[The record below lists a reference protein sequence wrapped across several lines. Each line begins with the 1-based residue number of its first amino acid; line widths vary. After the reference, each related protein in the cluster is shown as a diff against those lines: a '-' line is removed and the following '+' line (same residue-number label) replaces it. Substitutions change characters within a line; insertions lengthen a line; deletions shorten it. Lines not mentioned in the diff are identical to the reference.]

1 MLWCGA
7 SGRGFLRKAAI
18 LFGILL
24 TFVLAGLVL
33 TPQFI
38 DLDRF
43 KGPIAAQLGKRIG
56 LPVELT
62 GPIALSL
69 LPTPTL
75 TARAVRIANPPGA
88 AAADMVRLRALEVK
102 PALLPLLAGR
112 IELGSASLIDPEID
126 LERLP
131 DGRMNWESAGPPTGE
146 AGGRSQNSAA
156 AATPVALL
164 DRLVLQNGA
173 VTWRFA
179 GGIERFEHI
188 NAVAML
194 DEAAGGIGAT
204 GSLVARGADLSF
216 ELHSGALGAAVVPL
230 QLTITTRPAARL
242 QLDGEL
248 TGPVDDRHIAGQIVL
263 TGADAQAVLGTLAR
277 VPLPAALAQPLAVKA
292 ELAGSAA
299 ALQLDHLAVDLGP
312 AHAEGKLRL
321 AAGAPPDL
329 ALTLSLPQ
337 LDLDRWPMPEKAAA
351 SSPTLF
357 GAGFSALTGE
367 VRIPGQRETG
377 GEALPTGI
385 AVSLDLG
392 AQAIEWRGRLI
403 RDAHLTLSLAAGKV
417 TLSRLAALLPGGS
430 DAMVSGT
437 LALTPQG
444 ARADGRLAFSA
455 DDLRSLLAWFGAKLD
470 AIPADRLLKANLSS
484 RLALAGDQLE
494 LTDIDA
500 TIDATRLAGAAT
512 VLLRARPGLGL
523 RLAADR
529 LNLDAYLPAQSAAA
543 AIAATP
549 QPAPL
554 PPAPEGPVA
563 LAVPSEVAALLTSF
577 DANVDGRVGAL
588 TWRGQ
593 PMNDV
598 HLSATLQSGDA
609 TIHEL
614 SIGDLGGAT
623 AKLSGVVS
631 GLAGLPTGQLA
642 FDMRGPEL
650 ERVLRVLS
658 PRLQSPRSYGPFSL
672 GGGVQCDKHVVTI
685 DTDLDLLDGHAHV
698 VGDIARPGGKLDLG
712 FDLGHPSFE
721 HLVQSLGPLYQPPG
735 DPGAVKLSGRL
746 EGDWNKFT
754 LEHLALAIGE
764 STLSGSLGVDLT
776 GAKPRLDADLT
787 AGDWTI
793 DRFLPPHQTA
803 WSGQTRVPA
812 LLPVAATLPPPA
824 AAATPWSDAPIK
836 LGLLRRADLDLK
848 FAAHSLAYGGWRIDS
863 PVVSGAL
870 ADSVLSLKQ
879 VTGQMLGGSV
889 EASGTIDARAVPA
902 MAMQLA
908 LKQADFKSLLAGSD
922 LLEGRFDLNASL
934 SGAGASEAQMIA
946 HAAGKAALQSS
957 AGSLG
962 GVNLKTADETLATH
976 PGDLLA
982 LLRGSGGRTSFSAL
996 AGDFQL
1002 AEGIA
1007 TSDDLH
1013 LDAEGGEGHATVRL
1027 DLPQWQM
1034 ASRVELTLAGAPA
1047 APPLVMRL
1055 DGALDAP
1062 RVVFDVNALEQ
1073 YLAQDAAKAKPARPE
1088 QTKR

>member
-1 MLWCGA
+1 MLWCGP
-7 SGRGFLRKAAI
+7 SGRDFLRKAAI

-24 TFVLAGLVL
+24 TFVLAGLIF

-43 KGPIAAQLGKRIG
+43 RGPIAAQLAERIG

-75 TARAVRIANPPGA
+75 TARAIRVANPPGA
-88 AAADMVRLRALEVK
+88 AVADMVRLRALEVK

-112 IELGSASLIDPEID
+112 LELDSASLIDPEID

-131 DGRMNWESAGPPTGE
+131 DGRLNWESVGPPAGE
-146 AGGRSQNSAA
+146 AGGRSRSSAA
-156 AATPVALL
+156 AAPVAAA

-179 GGIERFEHI
+179 GSIERFEHI
-188 NAVAML
+188 NAVTTL
-194 DEAAGGIGAT
+194 DEASGGIGAT

-216 ELHSGALGAAVVPL
+216 DLHSGALGAADVPL
-230 QLTITTRPAARL
+230 QLTLTTRPAARL
-242 QLDGEL
+242 QLDAEL
-248 TGPVDDRHIAGQIVL
+248 NGPADDRHIAGQIAL
-263 TGADAQAVLGTLAR
+263 TGADAQAILGTLAQ
-277 VPLPAALAQPLAVKA
+277 VPVPAALAQPLAVKA
-292 ELAGSAA
+292 ELAGSVA
-299 ALQLDHLAVDLGP
+299 ALQLDHLTVDLGP
-312 AHAEGKLRL
+312 AHAEGKLRF
-321 AAGAPPDL
+321 AAGAPADL

-337 LDLDRWPMPEKAAA
+337 LDLDRWPMPEKAAS

-357 GAGFSALTGE
+357 GGGFAALTGE
-367 VRIPGQRETG
+367 VRIPGQRATG
-377 GEALPTGI
+377 SDVLPAGI
-385 AVSLDLG
+385 AASLDLD

-403 RDAHLTLSLAAGKV
+403 RDAHLALSLAAGKV

-430 DAMVSGT
+430 DLSLTGT
-437 LALTPQG
+437 VAPTSQG

-455 DDLRSLLAWFGAKLD
+455 DDLRSLLDWFGAKLD

-494 LTDIDA
+494 LSDIDA

-512 VLLRARPGLGL
+512 LLLRARPGLGL

-529 LNLDAYLPAQSAAA
+529 LNLDAYLPTQSAAA
-543 AIAATP
+543 AAPAQPT
-549 QPAPL
+549 PAP
-554 PPAPEGPVA
+554 AGPVA
-563 LAVPSEVAALLTSF
+563 LTVPSEVSALLTGF

-614 SIGDLGGAT
+614 SIGDLGGAS

-658 PRLQSPRSYGPFSL
+658 PRLQSARSYGAFSL
-672 GGGVQCDKHVVTI
+672 GGGLQCDKDVVTV

-698 VGDIARPGGKLDLG
+698 VGDIARPSGKLDLG
-712 FDLGHPSFE
+712 FDLGHPSLQ
-721 HLVQSLGPLYQPPG
+721 HLVQSLGPVYQPPS

-754 LEHLALAIGE
+754 LDHLALAIGE

-803 WSGQTRVPA
+803 WSGQSSVPA
-812 LLPVAATLPPPA
+812 LVPVEATLPPPA
-824 AAATPWSDAPIK
+824 AATTAWSDAPIK

-848 FAAHSLAYGGWRIDS
+848 LAAHSLAYDGWHIDG

-870 ADSVLSLKQ
+870 ADGVLSLKQ
-879 VTGQMLGGSV
+879 ITGQMLGGGV
-889 EASGTIDARAVPA
+889 EASGTIDARTVPA
-902 MAMQLA
+902 VAMQLA

-922 LLEGRFDLNASL
+922 LLDGRFDLNASL
-934 SGAGASEAQMIA
+934 ASAGASEAQIIA
-946 HAAGKAALQSS
+946 HAAGTATLQSS

-962 GVNLKTADETLATH
+962 GVNLKTVDETLAAH

-996 AGDFQL
+996 AGNFQL
-1002 AEGIA
+1002 ADGIA

-1034 ASRVELTLAGAPA
+1034 ASRIALTLTGAPA

-1062 RVVFDVNALEQ
+1062 RVVFDINALEQ
-1073 YLAQDAAKAKPARPE
+1073 YLAQDAAKAKPTR
-1088 QTKR
+1088 R

>member
-1 MLWCGA
+1 MLWCRP
-7 SGRGFLRKAAI
+7 SGRDFLRKAAI
-18 LFGILL
+18 LFGILF
-24 TFVLAGLVL
+24 TFVLAGLIF

-43 KGPIAAQLGKRIG
+43 RGPIAAQLAERIG

-75 TARAVRIANPPGA
+75 TARAVRVANPPGA
-88 AAADMVRLRALEVK
+88 AAPDMVRLRALEVK

-112 IELGSASLIDPEID
+112 LELDSASLIDPEID
-126 LERLP
+126 LERLR
-131 DGRMNWESAGPPTGE
+131 DGRLNWESVGPPAAE
-146 AGGRSQNSAA
+146 AGGRSQSGPAA
-156 AATPVALL
+156 SPVAAV

-179 GGIERFEHI
+179 GGLERFEHI
-188 NAVAML
+188 NAVATL
-194 DEAAGGIGAT
+194 DEASGGIGAT

-216 ELHSGALGAAVVPL
+216 DLHSGALGAADVPL
-230 QLTITTRPAARL
+230 QLTLTTRPAARL
-242 QLDGEL
+242 QLDAEL
-248 TGPVDDRHIAGQIVL
+248 SGPAADRHIAGQIAL
-263 TGADAQAVLGTLAR
+263 TGGNAQAILGTLTR
-277 VPLPAALAQPLAVKA
+277 MPVPAALAQPLAVKA
-292 ELAGSAA
+292 ELAGSVA
-299 ALQLDHLAVDLGP
+299 ALQLDHLTVDLGP
-312 AHAEGKLRL
+312 AHAEGKLRF

-337 LDLDRWPMPEKAAA
+337 LDVDRWPMPETAAA

-357 GAGFSALTGE
+357 GAGFAALTGE

-377 GEALPTGI
+377 RDALPTGI
-385 AVSLDLG
+385 AANLDLG
-392 AQAIEWRGRLI
+392 VQAIEWRGRLI

-417 TLSRLAALLPGGS
+417 TLSRLAALLPGDS
-430 DAMVSGT
+430 DVSLSGT
-437 LALTPQG
+437 VALTSQG
-444 ARADGRLAFSA
+444 ARADGRLVFSA
-455 DDLRSLLAWFGAKLD
+455 DDLRSLVDWFGAKLD

-529 LNLDAYLPAQSAAA
+529 LNLDAYLPTQSAAA
-543 AIAATP
+543 ATPAQSALAPAA
-549 QPAPL
+549 
-554 PPAPEGPVA
+554 PVA
-563 LAVPSEVAALLTSF
+563 LIVPREVSALLTAF

-631 GLAGLPTGQLA
+631 GLAALPTGQLA

-650 ERVLRVLS
+650 ERVLRVVS
-658 PRLQSPRSYGPFSL
+658 PRLQSARSYGAFSL
-672 GGGVQCDKHVVTI
+672 GGGLQCDKSVVTV

-712 FDLGHPSFE
+712 FDLGHPSLQ
-721 HLVQSLGPLYQPPG
+721 HLVHSLGRAYQPPS
-735 DPGAVKLSGRL
+735 DPGAVKLSGRI
-746 EGDWNKFT
+746 EGDWDRFT
-754 LEHLALAIGE
+754 LEHLALAVGE

-803 WSGQTRVPA
+803 WSGQSGVPA
-812 LLPVAATLPPPA
+812 LVPVEATLPPA
-824 AAATPWSDAPIK
+824 AAATTAWSDAPIG
-836 LGLLRRADLDLK
+836 LGLLRRADFDLK
-848 FAAHSLAYGGWRIDS
+848 LAAHSLAYAGWRLDG
-863 PVVSGAL
+863 PVVSAAL

-879 VTGQMLGGSV
+879 VTGQFLGGSI

-902 MAMQLA
+902 VAMQLA
-908 LKQADFKSLLAGSD
+908 LKQADFKSLLAGSG

-934 SGAGASEAQMIA
+934 ASAGISEAQMIA
-946 HAAGKAALQSS
+946 HAAGKAMLQSS
-957 AGSLG
+957 TGSLG
-962 GVNLKTADETLATH
+962 GVNLKTVDETLAAH

-996 AGDFQL
+996 AGNFQL
-1002 AEGIA
+1002 ADGIA

-1034 ASRVELTLAGAPA
+1034 ASRVALTLAGAPA

-1062 RVVFDVNALEQ
+1062 RVVFDINALEQ
-1073 YLAQDAAKAKPARPE
+1073 YLAQDAAKAKPTR
-1088 QTKR
+1088 R

>member
-1 MLWCGA
+1 MLWCGP
-7 SGRGFLRKAAI
+7 SGRDFLRKAAI

-24 TFVLAGLVL
+24 TFVLAGLIF

-43 KGPIAAQLGKRIG
+43 RGPIAAQLAERIG

-75 TARAVRIANPPGA
+75 TARAVRVANPPGA

-112 IELGSASLIDPEID
+112 IELDSASLIDPEID

-131 DGRMNWESAGPPTGE
+131 DGRMNWESAGSPAGK
-146 AGGRSQNSAA
+146 AGGRSRSSA
-156 AATPVALL
+156 AATPVAAL

-179 GGIERFEHI
+179 GGVERFEHI
-188 NAVAML
+188 NAVATL
-194 DEAAGGIGAT
+194 DEASGGVGTT

-216 ELHSGALGAAVVPL
+216 DLHSGALGAADVPL
-230 QLTITTRPAARL
+230 QLTLTTRPAARL
-242 QLDGEL
+242 QLDAEL
-248 TGPVDDRHIAGQIVL
+248 SGPADDRHIAGQIAL
-263 TGADAQAVLGTLAR
+263 TGADAQAILGTLAQ
-277 VPLPAALAQPLAVKA
+277 VPVPAALAQPLAVKA
-292 ELAGSAA
+292 ELAGSVA
-299 ALQLDHLAVDLGP
+299 ALQLDHLTVDLGP
-312 AHAEGKLRL
+312 AHAEGKLRF

-337 LDLDRWPMPEKAAA
+337 LDLDRWPMPENAAS

-357 GAGFSALTGE
+357 GGGFTALTGE
-367 VRIPGQRETG
+367 VRIPGQRATG
-377 GEALPTGI
+377 GDVLPAGI
-385 AVSLDLG
+385 AARLDLG

-403 RDAHLTLSLAAGKV
+403 RDAHLTLSLAAGKL
-417 TLSRLAALLPGGS
+417 TLSRLAALLPGGT
-430 DAMVSGT
+430 DASLSGT
-437 LALTPQG
+437 VALTSQG

-455 DDLRSLLAWFGAKLD
+455 DDLRSLLDWFGAKLD

-512 VLLRARPGLGL
+512 LLLRARPGLGL

-529 LNLDAYLPAQSAAA
+529 LNLDAYLPTQSAAT
-543 AIAATP
+543 ATTA
-549 QPAPL
+549 PAP
-554 PPAPEGPVA
+554 AASAGPVA
-563 LAVPSEVAALLTSF
+563 LAVPSEVSALLTGF

-593 PMNDV
+593 PMNDI

-614 SIGDLGGAT
+614 SIGDLGGAG

-650 ERVLRVLS
+650 ERVLRVIS
-658 PRLQSPRSYGPFSL
+658 PRLHSARSYGAFSL
-672 GGGVQCDKHVVTI
+672 GGGLQCDKGVVTV

-698 VGDIARPGGKLDLG
+698 VGDIARPSGKLDLG
-712 FDLGHPSFE
+712 FDLGHPSLQ
-721 HLVQSLGPLYQPPG
+721 HLVQSLGPVYQPPS

-754 LEHLALAIGE
+754 LEHLALAIGD

-776 GAKPRLDADLT
+776 GAKPRLNADLT

-803 WSGQTRVPA
+803 WSGQSGVPA
-812 LLPVAATLPPPA
+812 LVPVEATLPP
-824 AAATPWSDAPIK
+824 AATATTAWSDAPIR

-848 FAAHSLAYGGWRIDS
+848 LAAHSLAYDGWRIDG

-870 ADSVLSLKQ
+870 ADGVLSLKQ
-879 VTGQMLGGSV
+879 ITGQMLGGSV
-889 EASGTIDARAVPA
+889 EASGTIDARAVPVV
-902 MAMQLA
+902 AMQLA
-908 LKQADFKSLLAGSD
+908 LKQADFKSLLAGSG
-922 LLEGRFDLNASL
+922 LLDGRFDLNASL
-934 SGAGASEAQMIA
+934 ASTGASEAQMIA
-946 HAAGKAALQSS
+946 HAAGKATLQSG

-962 GVNLKTADETLATH
+962 GVNLKTVDETLAAH

-982 LLRGSGGRTSFSAL
+982 LLRGSGGRTPFSAL
-996 AGDFQL
+996 AGNFQL
-1002 AEGIA
+1002 ANGIA

-1034 ASRVELTLAGAPA
+1034 ASRIALTLAGAPA

-1062 RVVFDVNALEQ
+1062 HVVFDINALEQ
-1073 YLAQDAAKAKPARPE
+1073 YLAQDAAKAKPTR
-1088 QTKR
+1088 R

>member
-1 MLWCGA
+1 MLWCGP
-7 SGRGFLRKAAI
+7 SGRDFLRKAAI

-24 TFVLAGLVL
+24 TFVLAGLIF

-43 KGPIAAQLGKRIG
+43 RGPIAAQLAERTG

-62 GPIALSL
+62 GPIALSM

-75 TARAVRIANPPGA
+75 TARAIRVANPPGA
-88 AAADMVRLRALEVK
+88 AVADMVRLRALEVK

-131 DGRMNWESAGPPTGE
+131 DGRMNWESAGAPAGE
-146 AGGRSQNSAA
+146 AGRRSPSSAA
-156 AATPVALL
+156 APPVGAL

-179 GGIERFEHI
+179 GGLERFEHI

-194 DEAAGGIGAT
+194 DEASGGIGAT

-216 ELHSGALGAAVVPL
+216 DLHSGALGAADVPL
-230 QLTITTRPAARL
+230 QLTVTTRPAARL
-242 QLDGEL
+242 QLDAEL
-248 TGPVDDRHIAGQIVL
+248 SGPADDRQIAGQIAL
-263 TGADAQAVLGTLAR
+263 TGADAQAILGTLAR
-277 VPLPAALAQPLAVKA
+277 LPVPAGLAQPLAVKA
-292 ELAGSAA
+292 ELAGSVT
-299 ALQLDHLAVDLGP
+299 ALQLDHLTVDLGP
-312 AHAEGKLRL
+312 AHAEGKLRF

-351 SSPTLF
+351 SLPTLF
-357 GAGFSALTGE
+357 GGGFTALTGE
-367 VRIPGQRETG
+367 VRIPGQRESG
-377 GEALPTGI
+377 GDALPTGI
-385 AVSLDLG
+385 ALSFDLG

-430 DAMVSGT
+430 DVSLSGIV
-437 LALTPQG
+437 ALTPQG

-455 DDLRSLLAWFGAKLD
+455 DDLRSLLDWFGAKLD

-529 LNLDAYLPAQSAAA
+529 LNLDAYLPPQTAAA
-543 AIAATP
+543 APATP
-549 QPAPL
+549 AAPTLPAPS
-554 PPAPEGPVA
+554 GPVA
-563 LAVPSEVAALLTSF
+563 LAVPSEVSVLLTGF

-614 SIGDLGGAT
+614 SIGDVGGAS

-631 GLAGLPTGQLA
+631 GLAGVPTGQLA

-658 PRLQSPRSYGPFSL
+658 PRLQSARSYGAFSL
-672 GGGVQCDKHVVTI
+672 GGGLQCDKNVLTV
-685 DTDLDLLDGHAHV
+685 DTDLDFLDGHAHV
-698 VGDIARPGGKLDLG
+698 VGDIARPSGKLDLG
-712 FDLGHPSFE
+712 FDLGHPSLQ
-721 HLVQSLGPLYQPPG
+721 HLVQSLGPVYQPPS

-803 WSGQTRVPA
+803 WSGQTGVPA
-812 LLPVAATLPPPA
+812 LVPVAATLPPPA
-824 AAATPWSDAPIK
+824 AATTAWSDVPLK
-836 LGLLRRADLDLK
+836 LGVLRRADLDLK
-848 FAAHSLAYGGWRIDS
+848 LAAHSLVYDGWRIDS
-863 PVVSGAL
+863 PVLSGAL
-870 ADSVLSLKQ
+870 ADGVLSLKQ

-889 EASGTIDARAVPA
+889 EASGTVDARAVPA

-934 SGAGASEAQMIA
+934 AGAGASEAQMIA
-946 HAAGKAALQSS
+946 HAAGKATLQSS

-962 GVNLKTADETLATH
+962 GVNLKTVDETLAAH

-996 AGDFQL
+996 AGNFQL
-1002 AEGIA
+1002 ADGIA

-1027 DLPQWQM
+1027 DLPQWQV

-1055 DGALDAP
+1055 DGALNAP

-1073 YLAQDAAKAKPARPE
+1073 YLAQDAVKAKPARPE

>member
-1 MLWCGA
+1 MLWCGP
-7 SGRGFLRKAAI
+7 SGRDFLRKAAI

-24 TFVLAGLVL
+24 TFVLAGLIF

-43 KGPIAAQLGKRIG
+43 RGPIAAQLAERIG
-56 LPVELT
+56 LPVQLT

-75 TARAVRIANPPGA
+75 TARAVRVANPPGA
-88 AAADMVRLRALEVK
+88 AVADMVRLRALEVK
-102 PALLPLLAGR
+102 PALLPLLTGR
-112 IELGSASLIDPEID
+112 IELDSASLIDPEID

-131 DGRMNWESAGPPTGE
+131 DGRMNWESAGPPAGE
-146 AGGRSQNSAA
+146 AGRRSPSSAG
-156 AATPVALL
+156 ATPVAAL

-179 GGIERFEHI
+179 GGLERFEHI
-188 NAVAML
+188 NAVAVL
-194 DEAAGGIGAT
+194 DEASGGIGT
-204 GSLVARGADLSF
+204 IGSLVARGADLRF
-216 ELHSGALGAAVVPL
+216 DLHSGALGAADVPL
-230 QLTITTRPAARL
+230 QLTVTTRPAARL
-242 QLDGEL
+242 QLDAEL
-248 TGPVDDRHIAGQIVL
+248 SGPADDRRIAGQIAL
-263 TGADAQAVLGTLAR
+263 TGADAQAIFGTLAR

-292 ELAGSAA
+292 ELAGSVA
-299 ALQLDHLAVDLGP
+299 ALQLDRLAVDLGP
-312 AHAEGKLRL
+312 AHAEGKLRF
-321 AAGAPPDL
+321 AAGTPPDL
-329 ALTLSLPQ
+329 ALTLSMPQ
-337 LDLDRWPMPEKAAA
+337 LDLDRWPMPKAAAA

-357 GAGFSALTGE
+357 GGGFTALTGE
-367 VRIPGQRETG
+367 VRIPGQRATG
-377 GEALPTGI
+377 GDALPTGI

-430 DAMVSGT
+430 DASLSGII
-437 LALTPQG
+437 ALTPQG

-455 DDLRSLLAWFGAKLD
+455 DDLRGLLDWFGVNLD

-484 RLALAGDQLE
+484 RLALVGDQLE

-529 LNLDAYLPAQSAAA
+529 LNLDAYLPAQSPT
-543 AIAATP
+543 AATA
-549 QPAPL
+549 APT
-554 PPAPEGPVA
+554 PPAPAGPVA
-563 LAVPSEVAALLTSF
+563 IAVPSEVSALLTGF

-614 SIGDLGGAT
+614 AIGDLGGAT
-623 AKLSGVVS
+623 VKLSGVVS

-658 PRLQSPRSYGPFSL
+658 PRLQSARSYGPFSL
-672 GGGVQCDKHVVTI
+672 GGGLQCDKNVLTV
-685 DTDLDLLDGHAHV
+685 DTDLDLLDGHAHI
-698 VGDIARPGGKLDLG
+698 VGDIARPSGKLDLG
-712 FDLGHPSFE
+712 FDLGHPSLQ
-721 HLVQSLGPLYQPPG
+721 HLVQSLGPLYQPPS

-746 EGDWNKFT
+746 AGDWNKFT
-754 LEHLALAIGE
+754 LQHLALAIGE

-787 AGDWTI
+787 AGDWRI
-793 DRFLPPHQTA
+793 DRFLPRHQTA
-803 WSGQTRVPA
+803 WSGQSGVPA
-812 LLPVAATLPPPA
+812 LMPVAATLPPPA
-824 AAATPWSDAPIK
+824 AATTAWSDVPIK

-848 FAAHSLAYGGWRIDS
+848 LAAHSLAYDGWRIDS

-870 ADSVLSLKQ
+870 ADGVLALKQ

-902 MAMQLA
+902 IAMQLA

-922 LLEGRFDLNASL
+922 LLEGRFDLNANLAST
-934 SGAGASEAQMIA
+934 GASEAQMIA
-946 HAAGKAALQSS
+946 HGAGKATLQSS

-962 GVNLKTADETLATH
+962 GVNLKTVDETLAAH

-996 AGDFQL
+996 AGNFQL
-1002 AEGIA
+1002 ADGIA

-1034 ASRVELTLAGAPA
+1034 ASRVELRLAGAPA

-1055 DGALDAP
+1055 EGALDAP
-1062 RVVFDVNALEQ
+1062 RVVFDINALEQ

>member
-1 MLWCGA
+1 
-7 SGRGFLRKAAI
+7 LRKAAI
-18 LFGILL
+18 LFGILI

-38 DLDRF
+38 ALDRF
-43 KGPIAAQLGKRIG
+43 RGAIAAQLAERIG
-56 LPVELT
+56 LPVQLT
-62 GPIALSL
+62 GPITLSL
-69 LPTPTL
+69 LPAPTL

-88 AAADMVRLRALEVK
+88 AVADMVRLRALEVK

-112 IELGSASLIDPEID
+112 IELGSASLIEPEID

-131 DGRMNWESAGPPTGE
+131 DGRLNWESAGPPA
-146 AGGRSQNSAA
+146 AGAGARSRSSATA
-156 AATPVALL
+156 APPAAL

-188 NAVAML
+188 NAAATL
-194 DEAAGGIGAT
+194 DEASGGFGAT

-216 ELHSGALGAAVVPL
+216 DLHSGALGAADVPL
-230 QLTITTRPAARL
+230 QLTVTTRPAARL
-242 QLDGEL
+242 QLDAEL
-248 TGPVDDRHIAGQIVL
+248 TGPADDRHIDGQIAL
-263 TGADAQAVLGTLAR
+263 TGADAQAILGTLAR
-277 VPLPAALAQPLAVKA
+277 VPVPAALAQPLAVKA
-292 ELAGSAA
+292 ELAGSVA

-312 AHAEGKLRL
+312 AHAEGRLRL
-321 AAGAPPDL
+321 TAGRPPDL
-329 ALTLSLPQ
+329 ALTLSMPQ
-337 LDLDRWPMPEKAAA
+337 LDLDRWPVPENAAA
-351 SSPTLF
+351 SAPPLF
-357 GAGFSALTGE
+357 GGGFSALTGE
-367 VRIPGQRETG
+367 VRIPGQRATG
-377 GEALPTGI
+377 GSGLPTGI
-385 AVSLDLG
+385 TASLDLG

-403 RDAHLTLSLAAGKV
+403 RDAQLSLSLAAGKL

-430 DAMVSGT
+430 DASLSGT
-437 LALTPQG
+437 VALTPQG
-444 ARADGRLAFSA
+444 ARADGRVAFSA
-455 DDLRSLLAWFGAKLD
+455 DDLRSLLDWFGAKLD
-470 AIPADRLLKANLSS
+470 AIPADRLLRANLSS

-500 TIDATRLAGAAT
+500 TVDATRLAGAAT
-512 VLLRARPGLGL
+512 LLLRARPGLGL

-529 LNLDAYLPAQSAAA
+529 LNLDAYLPTPSAAA
-543 AIAATP
+543 ATAAPTP
-549 QPAPL
+549 SAAPA
-554 PPAPEGPVA
+554 AA
-563 LAVPSEVAALLTSF
+563 LAAALPSEVAALLTAF

-650 ERVLRVLS
+650 ARVLRVVS
-658 PRLQSPRSYGPFSL
+658 PRLQGARSYGAFSL
-672 GGGVQCDKHVVTI
+672 GGGLQCDKDVLTV

-698 VGDIARPGGKLDLG
+698 VGDIARPSGKLDLG

-721 HLVQSLGPLYQPPG
+721 HLVQSLGPLYQPPS
-735 DPGAVKLSGRL
+735 DPGAAKLSGRL
-746 EGDWNKFT
+746 AGDWDKFT
-754 LEHLALAIGE
+754 LQHLALAIGD

-793 DRFLPPHQTA
+793 DRFLPQHQAA
-803 WSGQTRVPA
+803 WSGQSGVPA
-812 LLPVAATLPPPA
+812 LVPVEATLPPPA
-824 AAATPWSDAPIK
+824 AATTTAWSDAPIK

-848 FAAHSLAYGGWRIDS
+848 LAAHSLAYEGWRIDG
-863 PVVSGAL
+863 PAASGAL
-870 ADSVLSLKQ
+870 ADGVLSLKQ
-879 VTGQMLGGSV
+879 VTGQILGGSV
-889 EASGTIDARAVPA
+889 EASGTIDARALPA
-902 MAMQLA
+902 IAMQLA
-908 LKQADFKSLLAGSD
+908 LKQGDFKSLLAGSG
-922 LLEGRFDLNASL
+922 LLDGRFDLNASL
-934 SGAGASEAQMIA
+934 ATTGASEAQMIA
-946 HAAGKAALQSS
+946 HAAGKATLQSS

-962 GVNLKTADETLATH
+962 GVNLKTVDETLAAH

-996 AGDFQL
+996 AGNFQL
-1002 AEGIA
+1002 TDGIA

-1034 ASRVELTLAGAPA
+1034 ASRVALTLAGAPA

-1055 DGALDAP
+1055 DGAIDAP
-1062 RVVFDVNALEQ
+1062 RVVFDINALQQ
-1073 YLAQDAAKAKPARPE
+1073 YLAQDAAKAKPTRP
-1088 QTKR
+1088 

>member
-1 MLWCGA
+1 MLWCGP
-7 SGRGFLRKAAI
+7 SGRDFLRKAAI
-18 LFGILL
+18 LVGILF
-24 TFVLAGLVL
+24 TFVLAGLIF

-43 KGPIAAQLGKRIG
+43 RAPIAAQLAERIG

-62 GPIALSL
+62 GPITLSL

-75 TARAVRIANPPGA
+75 TARAVRVANPPGA
-88 AAADMVRLRALEVK
+88 VAADMVRLRALEVK

-112 IELGSASLIDPEID
+112 LEPDSASLIDPEID

-131 DGRMNWESAGPPTGE
+131 DGRLNWESVAPPAGE
-146 AGGRSQNSAA
+146 VAGRSPSSAA
-156 AATPVALL
+156 AAV

-179 GGIERFEHI
+179 GGVERFEHI
-188 NAVAML
+188 NAVTML
-194 DEAAGGIGAT
+194 DEASGGIGAT

-216 ELHSGALGAAVVPL
+216 DLHSGALGAAEVPL
-230 QLTITTRPAARL
+230 QLTVTTRPAARL
-242 QLDGEL
+242 QLDAEL
-248 TGPVDDRHIAGQIVL
+248 SGPTDDRHIDGQIAL
-263 TGADAQAVLGTLAR
+263 TGADAQAILATLAR

-292 ELAGSAA
+292 DLAGSVA

-312 AHAEGKLRL
+312 AHAEGKLRF
-321 AAGAPPDL
+321 AAGAPSDL

-337 LDLDRWPMPEKAAA
+337 LDLDRWPVPEKAAGSA
-351 SSPTLF
+351 PTLF
-357 GAGFSALTGE
+357 GAGFTALTGE
-367 VRIPGQRETG
+367 VRIPGQGDNG
-377 GEALPTGI
+377 GDVLPAGI
-385 AVSLDLG
+385 AASLDLG
-392 AQAIEWRGRLI
+392 VQAIEWRGRLI
-403 RDAHLTLSLAAGKV
+403 RDAHLALSLAAGKV

-430 DAMVSGT
+430 DVSLSGT
-437 LALTPQG
+437 VGLTSQG
-444 ARADGRLAFSA
+444 ARADGRLVFSA
-455 DDLRSLLAWFGAKLD
+455 DDLRSLLDWFGTKLD

-512 VLLRARPGLGL
+512 LLLRARPGLGL

-529 LNLDAYLPAQSAAA
+529 FNLDAYLPAQNAP
-543 AIAATP
+543 AATAV
-549 QPAPL
+549 PA
-554 PPAPEGPVA
+554 PPAPAGPIA
-563 LAVPSEVAALLTSF
+563 LAIPGVVSALLTGF
-577 DANVDGRVGAL
+577 DANVDARVGAL

-658 PRLQSPRSYGPFSL
+658 PRLQSVRSYGAFSL
-672 GGGVQCDKHVVTI
+672 GGGLQCDKDVVTV
-685 DTDLDLLDGHAHV
+685 DTDLDLLGGHAHV
-698 VGDIARPGGKLDLG
+698 VGDIARPSGKLDLG
-712 FDLGHPSFE
+712 FDLGHPSLQR
-721 HLVQSLGPLYQPPG
+721 LVQSLGPVYQPPS

-746 EGDWNKFT
+746 EGDWDKFT

-803 WSGQTRVPA
+803 WSGQSGVPA
-812 LLPVAATLPPPA
+812 LVPVEATLPPA
-824 AAATPWSDAPIK
+824 AAATSAWSAAPIR

-848 FAAHSLAYGGWRIDS
+848 LAAHSLAYDGWRIDG

-870 ADSVLSLKQ
+870 ADGVLSLKQ

-889 EASGTIDARAVPA
+889 EASGTIDARAAPA
-902 MAMQLA
+902 VAMQLA
-908 LKQADFKSLLAGSD
+908 LKQADFKSLLAGSG
-922 LLEGRFDLNASL
+922 LLDGRFDLTASL
-934 SGAGASEAQMIA
+934 ASTGASEAQMIA
-946 HAAGKAALQSS
+946 HAAGKATLQSG

-962 GVNLKTADETLATH
+962 GVSLKTVDETLAAH

-982 LLRGSGGRTSFSAL
+982 LLRGSGGRTPFSAL
-996 AGDFQL
+996 AGNFQL
-1002 AEGIA
+1002 ADGIA

-1034 ASRVELTLAGAPA
+1034 ASRVELRLAGAPA
-1047 APPLVMRL
+1047 APPLVMHL

-1062 RVVFDVNALEQ
+1062 RMVFDIDALEQ
-1073 YLAQDAAKAKPARPE
+1073 YLAQDAAKAKPTR
-1088 QTKR
+1088 R